1 MIGFFDSIF
10 DVDGNGEIDPFEFG
24 MMIHELEREDE
35 EISGRSRP
43 KDDFIFDDDD
53 DDDDMD
59 DMDNMDNMDDMDE
72 DELAEAHDAA
82 QPESLSERRARV
94 HSLAADISCLITELE
109 TLHSRIQDAKTDLET
124 LLEIEQDILLD
135 LPDWLSCSDYES
147 EMENA
152 VDAIEDALSC
162 LNTADSGMSSS
173 IIELESASI
182 ALDILD

>member
-35 EISGRSRP
+35 EISGRYRP

-59 DMDNMDNMDDMDE
+59 DMDDMDE

-82 QPESLSERRARV
+82 QPESVSERRARV
-94 HSLAADISCLITELE
+94 RSLAADISCLVTELE

-124 LLEIEQDILLD
+124 LLDIEQDILLD

-152 VDAIEDALSC
+152 VDAIEDALGC
-162 LNTADSGMSSS
+162 LDTADSGMSSS
-173 IIELESASI
+173 ISELESASI